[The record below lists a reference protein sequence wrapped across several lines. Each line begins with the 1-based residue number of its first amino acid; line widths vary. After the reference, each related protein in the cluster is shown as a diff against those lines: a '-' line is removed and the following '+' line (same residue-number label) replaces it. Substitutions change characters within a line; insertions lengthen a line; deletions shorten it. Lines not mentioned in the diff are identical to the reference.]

1 MARRG
6 FTLLEVLLS
15 TVLGSLVVLAGLSVM
30 ATLARVDRTL
40 GIRSR
45 ATTEMATTHV
55 ILQKMFRATVLSNV
69 DQTPGAAP
77 EEGDEQVEQ
86 PEEVSPA
93 RFAQELRTRQDMTLV
108 PAHWLR
114 GIDDDRAW
122 ATNADGERVA
132 LPRIIIR
139 PDVSPSLVRAAAD
152 LGFTGVMQSLEI
164 VTSEPPG
171 GMRWPSLLT
180 PEEAEVMRS
189 RIIASRGLLE
199 VRPEPEDDGVSWSL
213 WWRPLMPDGRPFP
226 GDGEY
231 GDENYGLKLV
241 SGLREYRWQVF
252 YRGQWLEQFH
262 ATNGVDI
269 PAYIQLRIATTSGM
283 EATWLFEVGGTPGP
297 EAVDPAASE
306 IIPFNSANRDFG
318 DAAQEPEESQPGTTQ
333 QPGAQQPGAQQPGGR
348 QPGGQTPQRQPAGR
362 TPGRQ
367 T

>member
-15 TVLGSLVVLAGLSVM
+15 TVLASLVVLAGLSVM

-55 ILQKMFRATVLSNV
+55 LLQKMFRATVLSDV
-69 DQTPGAAP
+69 DQTPGAEP
-77 EEGDEQVEQ
+77 DEQIEQ
-86 PEEVSPA
+86 PENVSPA
-93 RFAQELRTRQDMTLV
+93 RFAQELRIRQDMTLV
-108 PAHWLR
+108 PAHWMR

-122 ATNADGERVA
+122 ATDSEGQRVA
-132 LPRIIIR
+132 LPRLILR
-139 PDVSPSLVRAAAD
+139 PDISPSLVRAAAD

-180 PEEAEVMRS
+180 PEESAVMAR

-199 VRPEPEDDGVSWSL
+199 VRPEADGDDVSWSL

-231 GDENYGLKLV
+231 GDENYGLRLV

-252 YRGQWLEQFH
+252 FRGQWLEQFH

-283 EATWLFEVGGTPGP
+283 EATWLFEVGGTTGP

-306 IIPFNSANRDFG
+306 IIPFNSANRNFG
-318 DAAQEPEESQPGTTQ
+318 DAAQEPQATQPGTTQ
-333 QPGAQQPGAQQPGGR
+333 QPGGQQPGG
-348 QPGGQTPQRQPAGR
+348 QAPQRQPGAR
-362 TPGRQ
+362 APGRQ